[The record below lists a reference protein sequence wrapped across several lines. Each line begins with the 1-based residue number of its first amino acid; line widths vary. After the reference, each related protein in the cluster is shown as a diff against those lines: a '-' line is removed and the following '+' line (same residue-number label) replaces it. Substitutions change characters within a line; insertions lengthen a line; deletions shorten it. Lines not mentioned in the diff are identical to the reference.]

1 MQRSQTTRLSRARNY
16 VFLAYASLLAALAP
30 VSANAAL
37 SNPLGSVTIPELAGR
52 IIKAALGI
60 SGSLALLM
68 FIWGGFLWLTAA
80 GKPERIKSGQN
91 TLLWAVI
98 GLVVIF
104 GAYSIVNFI
113 ITQAAGVA
121 VEPAST

>member
-1 MQRSQTTRLSRARNY
+1 MTKTILHKAKQIKYWVILAMTSALIPLSAD
-16 VFLAYASLLAALAP
+16 AALT
-30 VSANAAL
+30 
-37 SNPLGSVTIPELAGR
+37 NPLGNVTIPQLAGR
-52 IIKAALGI
+52 IINAALGI
-60 SGSLALLM
+60 SGSLALVM

-104 GAYSIVNFI
+104 GAYAIVNFV
-113 ITQAAGVA
+113 ITQAAGVT

>member
-1 MQRSQTTRLSRARNY
+1 MTHTLKGKLTKAKYLFFLLLSY
-16 VFLAYASLLAALAP
+16 ILVPAST
-30 VSANAAL
+30 NAAL
-37 SNPLGSVTIPELAGR
+37 VDPLGNVTLPTLAGR
-52 IIKAALGI
+52 IINAALGI
-60 SGSLALLM
+60 SGSLALVM

-104 GAYSIVNFI
+104 GAYAIVNFV
-113 ITQAAGVA
+113 ITQAAGVT